1 MRRRSRG
8 ERSELPPSA
17 RTLADERL
25 SPYLQTRPGEDM
37 LAGRRSPDVE
47 VVSCLLPECVE
58 RILIG
63 VMAADLLDQ
72 ALTNRYQLTRG
83 YIERL
88 SSIGSRGMLHR
99 DNEAPP
105 DRDIDEVRAK
115 RLTR

>member
-1 MRRRSRG
+1 
-8 ERSELPPSA
+8 
-17 RTLADERL
+17 
-25 SPYLQTRPGEDM
+25 
-37 LAGRRSPDVE
+37 
-47 VVSCLLPECVE
+47 
-58 RILIG
+58 
-63 VMAADLLDQ
+63 MAADLLDQ